1 MSRLRAVLSRV
12 LPVTAWAAAVGCAQL
27 AGIQDTNGNA
37 RPGDSVAVTRMSIGS
52 KIVRAP
58 LDPGQLPATYFVASS
73 DPSGFDRVPAAPDP
87 AHGGWTTK
95 LRAAAPVE
103 FTLPDVPTPIPRL
116 FAFPSSQL
124 SVLYSVLE
132 HAGRRDAP
140 MGATFAVNVALD
152 APIAAGQTFQTYVVG
167 AWLQR
172 GFSATEAPISV
183 MQLAPP
189 PFAFTAGNRVTG
201 GSSLAFMAGNSVA
214 GSSSLDLVTPD
225 DAFLILRYTG
235 AALTGVAEAPAFV
248 QTDMATTVPPATM
261 TAVTPDQTLDAK
273 IAPATIAAR
282 YTKVTPAVATLQ
294 MNWSLVAAPGA
305 SIASNAGPALQSGS
319 VAMADPGITVPY
331 GNPFIAR
338 GWNTIFTLAT
348 FESRVYAP
356 MDEMGMATPIT
367 LVAGMNQFLDPAHAT
382 DLELPA
388 GLPQTIAFGD
398 VLLTTDTVMV
408 KRPTKFVDVGF
419 TVDTPMLATG
429 PAPSPTVYEL
439 DVFDLVVNPTAMALE
454 RQLVLAAVSDVPKFA
469 LPPELF
475 QAGHRYSL
483 RAVADLGGFPAI
495 DQGNLLDRQLPLAQ
509 GYLDGG
515 VFTVMP

>member
-12 LPVTAWAAAVGCAQL
+12 LPVTAGAAAVGCAQI

-37 RPGDSVAVTRMSIGS
+37 RPGDSIAVTRMSIGS
-52 KIVRAP
+52 KVVLAP
-58 LDPGQLPATYFVASS
+58 FDPGQLPATYFVASS

-116 FAFPSSQL
+116 FAFPSPQL
-124 SVLYSVLE
+124 SLLYGVLE

-140 MGATFAVNVALD
+140 MGATFAVNVGLD
-152 APIAAGQTFQTYVVG
+152 ALTAAGQTFQAYVVG

-172 GFSATEAPISV
+172 GFSATEAPIGV

-189 PFAFTAGNRVTG
+189 PFAFTAGN
-201 GSSLAFMAGNSVA
+201 SVA
-214 GSSSLDLVTPD
+214 GRPSLDLVTPD

-235 AALTGVAEAPAFV
+235 AALTGVAEAPAFA

-261 TAVTPDQTLDAK
+261 TAVTPDQMLDVK

-282 YTKVTPAVATLQ
+282 YTKVAPAVATPQ
-294 MNWSLVAAPGA
+294 MSWSLVAAPGA
-305 SIASNAGPALQSGS
+305 SIASNAGPVLQSGI

-331 GNPFIAR
+331 GNPFMSR
-338 GWNTIFTLAT
+338 GWNTIFMLTT

-356 MDEMGMATPIT
+356 MDGMGMATPIT
-367 LVAGMNQFLDPAHAT
+367 LFAGMNQFFDPAHAT

-388 GLPQTIAFGD
+388 GLPRTITFGD
-398 VLLTTDTVMV
+398 VLLTSDIVTV
-408 KRPTKFVDVGF
+408 KPPTKFVDVSF
-419 TVDTPMLATG
+419 TIDTPMLTSG
-429 PAPSPTVYEL
+429 PAPSPTIYEL

-454 RQLVLAAVSDVPKFA
+454 RQLVLAAVSDAPKFA

-483 RAVADLGGFPAI
+483 RAVADLGGFPMI
-495 DQGNLLDRQLPLAQ
+495 DQGNFLDRQLPLAQ
-509 GYLDGG
+509 SYLDGG
-515 VFTVMP
+515 VLTVMP

>member
-12 LPVTAWAAAVGCAQL
+12 LPVTAGAAAVGCAQL

-37 RPGDSVAVTRMSIGS
+37 RPGDSIAVTRMSIGS
-52 KIVRAP
+52 KVALAP
-58 LDPGQLPATYFVASS
+58 LDPGPLPATYFVASS

-116 FAFPSSQL
+116 FALPSPQL
-124 SVLYSVLE
+124 SVLYGVLE

-152 APIAAGQTFQTYVVG
+152 APTAAGQTFQTYVVG

-172 GFSATEAPISV
+172 LFSTTEAPVGV

-189 PFAFTAGNRVTG
+189 PFAFTAGN
-201 GSSLAFMAGNSVA
+201 SVA
-214 GSSSLDLVTPD
+214 GRSSLDLVTPD

-235 AALTGVAEAPAFV
+235 AALTGVAEAPAFA
-248 QTDMATTVPPATM
+248 QTEMATTVPPAMM
-261 TAVTPDQTLDAK
+261 TAVTPDQMLDAK
-273 IAPATIAAR
+273 IAPATIATR
-282 YTKVTPAVATLQ
+282 YTKVAPAVATLQ

-319 VAMADPGITVPY
+319 VAMADPGITAPY

-348 FESRVYAP
+348 SESRVYAP
-356 MDEMGMATPIT
+356 TDAMGVATPIT
-367 LVAGMNQFLDPAHAT
+367 LSAGMNQFFDPAHAT

-388 GLPQTIAFGD
+388 GLPQTITLFGN

-408 KRPTKFVDVGF
+408 KLPTKFVDVSF

-429 PAPSPTVYEL
+429 PAPSPTLYEL
-439 DVFDLVVNPTAMALE
+439 EMFDLVVNPTGTALE

-483 RAVADLGGFPAI
+483 RAITDLGGFPTI
-495 DQGNLLDRQLPLAQ
+495 DQGNFLDRQLPLAQ
-509 GYLDGG
+509 SYLDGG
-515 VFTVMP
+515 VFTVTP